1 MAFVTTF
8 IGTNSGPNNAYNID
22 FSVGA
27 AKTNATADVMLV
39 QALFR
44 IVHFEVSQ
52 PFAPPP
58 GETGI
63 EITGKLDN
71 QTLRF
76 ILNWQRVAKAG
87 GIKVLLD
94 GVFDPFRAQGQ
105 LSTIA
110 HVRYTLEVLNNACH
124 NRAKKDGSKAYDDL
138 PSRDD
143 IPAELRNELNLPR
156 RSVAR
161 QYAKS

>member
-8 IGTNSGPNNAYNID
+8 TSATTGPGNAYNID

-27 AKTNATADVMLV
+27 AKNNALADVMLV

-44 IVHFEVSQ
+44 IVHFEVSK
-52 PFAPPP
+52 PLPPP
-58 GETGI
+58 AGETDI
-63 EITGKLDN
+63 EVDGKVTRA
-71 QTLRF
+71 TLRF
-76 ILNWQRVAKAG
+76 ILNWQRQAKAA

-110 HVRYTLEVLNNACH
+110 HVRYTLELLNNTCH
-124 NRAKKDGSKAYDDL
+124 KLAQDDGSQAFNAL
-138 PSRDD
+138 PARTD
-143 IPAELRNELNLPR
+143 IPPELKGELNLPR
-156 RSVAR
+156 RVVAR
-161 QYAKS
+161 QYQKN

>member
-8 IGTNSGPNNAYNID
+8 VSATSGPGNAYNID

-39 QALFR
+39 QALLR

-52 PFAPPP
+52 PIAPPP
-58 GETGI
+58 GETDI
-63 EITGKLDN
+63 EVNGKLD
-71 QTLRF
+71 QRTLRF
-76 ILNWQRVAKAG
+76 ILNWQRLAKAS

-110 HVRYTLEVLNNACH
+110 HVRYTLELLNNTCH
-124 NRAKKDGSKAYDDL
+124 SKTKTDGSKAFDEL

-143 IPAELRNELNLPR
+143 IPPELRGELNLPR
-156 RSVAR
+156 RTVAR
-161 QYAKS
+161 QYAKN